1 MGGGTWKLL
10 HSSASCLL
18 LLMQCP
24 LWTGDGLS
32 WGDRGRLQ
40 SPWPTRITGRS
51 HSAVAPVGPEGVSN
65 CISQALNKTRPCS
78 SWSWSSCW
86 DVAVICDSSAGC
98 GSSAC
103 QKNSFSFLLLT
114 ARTGVPIGGWIREWQ
129 RHLLLPSEAVR
140 SVGLEADMWAQ
151 VEILIQTY
159 TRDSKSYAGH
169 QISSN
174 RRRLGGFLFIIYKLQ
189 IKANVL
195 YTGSSWARCYCCA
208 LLSWLYGD
216 LISNT
221 NIDLIYEYYKRRAFW
236 LNYVYY
242 VFVNLKLPDP
252 GYSVFAWKR
261 WDVWHLWMW
270 FFLNYTSRIHSPL

>member
-1 MGGGTWKLL
+1 MGGGTWMLL

-24 LWTGDGLS
+24 LWTGDRLS

-40 SPWPTRITGRS
+40 SPWPARIAGRS

-98 GSSAC
+98 GSSA
-103 QKNSFSFLLLT
+103 SFFWLHAL
-114 ARTGVPIGGWIREWQ
+114 G

-140 SVGLEADMWAQ
+140 SVGLEVDVWAQ

-169 QISSN
+169 QI
-174 RRRLGGFLFIIYKLQ
+174 
-189 IKANVL
+189 
-195 YTGSSWARCYCCA
+195 
-208 LLSWLYGD
+208 
-216 LISNT
+216 
-221 NIDLIYEYYKRRAFW
+221 
-236 LNYVYY
+236 
-242 VFVNLKLPDP
+242 
-252 GYSVFAWKR
+252 
-261 WDVWHLWMW
+261 
-270 FFLNYTSRIHSPL
+270 